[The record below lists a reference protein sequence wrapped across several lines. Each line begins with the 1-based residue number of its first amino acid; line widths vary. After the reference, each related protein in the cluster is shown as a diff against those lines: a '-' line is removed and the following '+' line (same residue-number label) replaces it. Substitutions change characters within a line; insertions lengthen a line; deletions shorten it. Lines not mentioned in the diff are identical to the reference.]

1 MPVFNQSRSR
11 IIRLIFLVCFVIII
25 AQLFHLQ
32 VLSGKYKR
40 MADENAIFEKRIYPS
55 RGIIFDRKN
64 KAILNN
70 TLMFDLMVTPA
81 EVKGVDTSLICR
93 LLEIDT
99 AEFHKRVLNARFRN
113 GPYRPSIFEDL
124 LTPEKYARLDENI
137 WRFGNGFF
145 LQERPVRKYPFNS
158 AAHILGYIS
167 EADTAIIN
175 RSNGY
180 YNPGDYVGRSGLEQY
195 YERVLMGQNGIQYWV
210 KDNKNRLVG
219 RWSNGA
225 SDTAAVAGRNLRT
238 YLDVELQQLAE
249 KLLTKKT
256 GAIVAIEPRTGG
268 ILAMA
273 SGPDYDPNDL
283 TGPNKKKNY
292 GKMALDVSRPL
303 FNRAIKGR
311 YPGGS
316 TYKPLGAL
324 IALDE
329 GVITPQTGIACNGA
343 YYGCNRIQKCTE
355 KWAGHAANL
364 RLAIAWSCNSFF
376 SDILKKTIDNPAYKD
391 SRKGLTKWK
400 EYCTAFGYGHRLGV
414 DLVSE
419 DGGNIPDTSAYDKEY
434 RGQWNSCTMVGG
446 GLGIGQDKM
455 LVTPLQ
461 IANAIC
467 IVANKGYY
475 YTPHFVQKIDGEIAA
490 DTALVN
496 KYRKKHE
503 VLIHIPDTS
512 YNTVIDGMEDV
523 TLKGTASRIPKIPGI
538 NICAKTGTAENKQF
552 LDGKVVQLKDH
563 SLFVCFAPRE
573 DPKIAVA
580 VIVENGGFGA
590 TWAGPMAYLM
600 VEKYLTDSLR
610 ADRVKEADRIAAA
623 DLMPSYLTRE
633 QFKAD
638 SIRAFK
644 WFEMTKDSSYIDKY
658 VFENNDPGMEQLMK
672 PSNDTN
678 GVPVKQKH
686 KELVTLFVEEK
697 QARKKYFTYS
707 A

>member
-11 IIRLIFLVCFVIII
+11 IIRLIFLLTFIIII

-32 VLSGKYKR
+32 VISGKYKR

-55 RGIIFDRKN
+55 RGIIFDRRN

-70 TLMFDLMVTPA
+70 TMMFDLMITPS
-81 EVKGVDTSLICR
+81 ELKGVDTALMCQ

-99 AEFHKRVLNARFRN
+99 AEFRKRVLNARFRN
-113 GPYRPSIFEDL
+113 GPYRPSVFEDL

-158 AAHILGYIS
+158 AAHILGYIN
-167 EADTAIIN
+167 EVDTAMIN
-175 RSNGY
+175 RSSGY
-180 YNPGDYVGRSGLEQY
+180 YLPGDYVGKSGLEQY
-195 YERVLMGQNGIQYWV
+195 YERALRGTRGIQYWI

-219 RWSNGA
+219 RWGNGS
-225 SDTAAVAGRNLRT
+225 SDTVAIAGRNLRT
-238 YLDVELQQLAE
+238 YIDVDIQELAE
-249 KLLTKKT
+249 KLLTGKT
-256 GAIVAIEPRTGG
+256 GAIVAIEPKTGG

-273 SGPDYDPNDL
+273 SGPDYNPNDL

-303 FNRAIKGR
+303 FNRAIKGQ

-329 GVITPQTGIACNGA
+329 GVITPEYGVACNGV
-343 YYGCNRIQKCTE
+343 YYGCKRPLKCTE
-355 KWAGHAANL
+355 KWSGHAKDL
-364 RLAIAWSCNSFF
+364 RTAIAWSCNSFF
-376 SDILKKTIDNPAYKD
+376 SDILKRTIDNPALN
-391 SRKGLTKWK
+391 SPRKGINKWK
-400 EYCTAFGYGHRLGV
+400 QYCNAFGYGHRLGV

-419 DGGNIPDTSAYDKEY
+419 DGGNIPDTAAYDKEY

-455 LVTPLQ
+455 TVTPLQ

-475 YTPHFVQKIDGEIAA
+475 YIPHFVKSLDNETDA
-490 DTALVN
+490 DSALV
-496 KYRKKHE
+496 KKFREKHE
-503 VLIHIPDTS
+503 VLTHIPDAT
-512 YNTVIDGMEDV
+512 YDIVIDGMEDV
-523 TLKGTASRIPKIPGI
+523 TILGTAKGLPKIPGI
-538 NICAKTGTAENKQF
+538 NICAKTGTAENKKVI
-552 LDGKVVQLKDH
+552 DGKVVQLKDH

-573 DPKIAVA
+573 NPKIAVA

-610 ADRVKEADRIAAA
+610 ADRVKEVDRIAAA
-623 DLMPSYLTRE
+623 NLMPSYLTRE
-633 QFKAD
+633 QFKED

-658 VFENNDPGMEQLMK
+658 TKVDTHLIRAKKENKNPK
-672 PSNDTN
+672 PVTHTEILALIPDK
-678 GVPVKQKH
+678 KQIGR
-686 KELVTLFVEEK
+686 T
-697 QARKKYFTYS
+697 AMR
-707 A
+707 